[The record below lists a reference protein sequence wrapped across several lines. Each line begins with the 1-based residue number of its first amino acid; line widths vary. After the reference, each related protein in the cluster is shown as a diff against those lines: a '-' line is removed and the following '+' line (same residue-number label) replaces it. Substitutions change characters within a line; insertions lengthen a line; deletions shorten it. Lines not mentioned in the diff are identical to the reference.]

1 MIRNTCAVYINGINV
16 TNTAVMP
23 PKWANFLDEQL
34 DEMYLGLR
42 RSPFDIFAPLTPV
55 EIHYT
60 NALLFGSAVVDTET
74 EIKYYLVADDSDVKE
89 VPLGSGT
96 YDHNLY
102 IIELTKYLEC
112 IVVNTSTITND
123 IGRSYT
129 KNAPF
134 ANLQVKN
141 FNNQTTVVTP
151 DTYRSPAPVGNF
163 TFIAPSVVCQ
173 PYSGGGILLSQR
185 YELIVTNQNNDE
197 LAHTYNDEGAVV
209 NFQAGQTYQATYNHY
224 VTLFGGSET
233 VDEFIYTFVSV
244 ENEYPLKQWTITDVI
259 NRLCDIAE
267 PIRQGETPRFILQG
281 AENGQPYAEGSQA
294 ALFNNVLA
302 PQFSFTKATFRE
314 CLKQCGYVIH
324 GEPRIDIASNAD
336 GSFYYQISFD
346 LFGQTKQS
354 NIWQHPYIEQTFS
367 QDIESYASRIDSS
380 TENLVNQLKDYVG
393 ISAAGAS
400 GVITEPYAGGFKTV
414 RTDTVYVRVTDG
426 NMLIQTQY
434 PIYSVERVLC
444 GYIPENESLGTNI
457 DITPYVFESS
467 IYNTRMSSYDSE
479 YPYSKAYGITYT
491 QGQKNLTALN
501 FKVENPISSVF
512 ENYAIINILRAAT
525 GDDSLSI
532 TGSFSSDGSYVS
544 GKYPTLA
551 FQITYT
557 PFYNARVGQTKLNY
571 GDYPYSAALVM
582 NQQENVIESRYY
594 GENLKGTIAR
604 LGNVEKSKTYILAR
618 LHEIPIAGQLYDADY
633 KISVVMV
640 EFMPSYIKCTIGLS
654 KDFNR
659 ISQYIGISSVKRFSE
674 VSQGQAIDRNTLW
687 EEFVVIGDSVEA
699 DTDCY
704 MGDGMLQQIA
714 NTFSQTAGQPLT
726 NVAAWG
732 STYQNN
738 NLPAVYLPVVSSAF
752 GNAISFAWAYEDNY
766 SAGAYA
772 SYQSVGAGSTQV
784 DGYWQNN
791 YQYTDYYGRM
801 YYYNFDLQTQG
812 PQATEQF
819 IQQDITS
826 QVTYQIASDQKSA
839 TLTIPNPNGYQV
851 SLNYSVTVQL
861 ASGGTQSLTYTTSTT
876 ADTYT
881 YNVQINGDITAVT
894 INSAI
899 MYVPDFID
907 SQTEIG
913 LALPGGDV
921 ATSSSGYVSTV
932 GQSPITLRKDNREAL
947 QCNFQINFVSNR
959 KDLIVG
965 SALAAYCPAIRVPD
979 ATLAAKLYVFN
990 APLSKFIDHVSG
1002 ALNVNIETMQSA
1014 DVTISSVSNGQFTVS
1029 AGAFIASGQ
1038 SWAIVTAQTTKTVTV
1053 QDDEGNTIQ
1062 QSTQYGGDVLIAQNM
1077 TVTQGDSFPT
1087 VTFTKKREIFNR
1099 SCWVNIL

>member
-42 RSPFDIFAPLTPV
+42 RSPFDVFAPLTPV

-60 NALLFGSAVVDTET
+60 NTLLFGSAVVDTEK
-74 EIKYYLVADDSDVKE
+74 EIKRYIVADDSDVKE
-89 VPLGSGT
+89 TPVGSGT

-112 IVVNTSTITND
+112 IVVDTSTITND
-123 IGRSYT
+123 LGRSYT
-129 KNAPF
+129 ENAPKITGLLNIVTVMGSAF
-134 ANLQVKN
+134 TVFNDSFFTPQYNPFVENPSAAGN
-141 FNNQTTVVTP
+141 FSFL
-151 DTYRSPAPVGNF
+151 SPANIF
-163 TFIAPSVVCQ
+163 TDFYNQ
-173 PYSGGGILLSQR
+173 WKDYSGGSTPTSDYYSPLLSLTITNNEETIYTSSWYWSNGWYITSNFLEGFNESINPANCKIVVR
-185 YELIVTNQNNDE
+185 CELSYYEWQSSSSGGSFTLSANKYST
-197 LAHTYNDEGAVV
+197 LSYTFAVV
-209 NFQAGQTYQATYNHY
+209 
-224 VTLFGGSET
+224 
-233 VDEFIYTFVSV
+233 
-244 ENEYPLKQWTITDVI
+244 ENQYPLKQWTITDVI

-267 PIRQGETPRFILQG
+267 PIRQGETPRFVLQG
-281 AENGQPYAEGSQA
+281 AENGQPYAAGSQA
-294 ALFNNVLA
+294 ALFDNILA
-302 PQFSFTKATFRE
+302 PQFSFTKSTFRE
-314 CLKQCGYVIH
+314 CLKQCGYVVH

-346 LFGQTKQS
+346 MFGQTEQS

-367 QDIESYASRIDSS
+367 QGVESYASRIDSS

-532 TGSFSSDGSYVS
+532 TGSTSSDGSYVS
-544 GKYPTLA
+544 GGYPTLA

-571 GDYPYSAALVM
+571 GDYPYSAALIM
-582 NQQENVIESRYY
+582 NQQSNVIESRYY

-618 LHEIPIAGQLYDADY
+618 LHEVPKAGQLYDEDY
-633 KISVVMV
+633 YISAVMV

-654 KDFNR
+654 KNFNR
-659 ISQYIGISSVKRFSE
+659 LSQYIGISSVKRFSE
-674 VSQGQAIDRNTLW
+674 VSQGQAVDRNTLW
-687 EEFVVIGDSVEA
+687 EEFVVIGDSIEA

-738 NLPAVYLPVVSSAF
+738 NLPVVYLPVVSSAF

-812 PQATEQF
+812 PQPAQ
-819 IQQDITS
+819 
-826 QVTYQIASDQKSA
+826 
-839 TLTIPNPNGYQV
+839 N
-851 SLNYSVTVQL
+851 
-861 ASGGTQSLTYTTSTT
+861 TQS
-876 ADTYT
+876 
-881 YNVQINGDITAVT
+881 G
-894 INSAI
+894 
-899 MYVPDFID
+899 
-907 SQTEIG
+907 IG

-921 ATSSSGYVSTV
+921 ATSSSRYVSTV

-965 SALAAYCPAIRVPD
+965 SALAGYCPAIRVPD
-979 ATLAAKLYVFN
+979 ATLAAKLYVFD